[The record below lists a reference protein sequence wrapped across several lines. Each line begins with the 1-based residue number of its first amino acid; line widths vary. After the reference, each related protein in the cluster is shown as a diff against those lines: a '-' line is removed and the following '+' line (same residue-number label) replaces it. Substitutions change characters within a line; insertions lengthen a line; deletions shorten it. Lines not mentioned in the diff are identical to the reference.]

1 MLSERTLAA
10 DLSPTD
16 RAGTAVPQSNASASH
31 ANILLASLSSAQL
44 SLLSAHMLVEQF
56 EQGAV
61 LVEAGDETDNV
72 YFPHRGM
79 LSLLTVLK
87 DGRAIETATVG
98 REGVVGAMAGLG
110 LHISQVRI
118 VVQLRA
124 EVTRIPASQFRKAIA
139 DSPILR
145 GICISANENLL
156 SQARINV
163 ACNAVHSIEARFC
176 RWLLQAADIAGSN
189 TINLTQQYLAE
200 MLGVRRTSVTEV
212 AKKVQDAGAIR
223 YARGEIRI
231 LNRQLLQRSACE
243 CYETQ
248 AGQSKHLSW

>member
-1 MLSERTLAA
+1 M
-10 DLSPTD
+10 
-16 RAGTAVPQSNASASH
+16 PQINVSASH
-31 ANILLASLSSAQL
+31 ANILLASLSNAQL
-44 SLLSAHMLVEQF
+44 SLLSAHMLVEQL

-61 LVEAGDETDNV
+61 LVEPGDETDNV
-72 YFPHRGM
+72 YFPHHGM

-98 REGVVGAMAGLG
+98 REGVAGAMAGLG

-124 EVTRIPASQFRKAIA
+124 QITRIPASHFRKAVA
-139 DSPILR
+139 ESPILR
-145 GICISANENLL
+145 NICISANEGLL

-163 ACNAVHSIEARFC
+163 ACNAVHTIEARFC

-212 AKKVQDAGAIR
+212 AKKAQDNGAIQ
-223 YARGEIRI
+223 YARGEITI
-231 LNRQLLQRSACE
+231 LNRQILQRLACE

-248 AGQSKHLSW
+248 ARQSKHLNR

>member
-1 MLSERTLAA
+1 
-10 DLSPTD
+10 
-16 RAGTAVPQSNASASH
+16 
-31 ANILLASLSSAQL
+31 
-44 SLLSAHMLVEQF
+44 MLVEQF

-156 SQARINV
+156 SQTRINV